1 MRTPVPLLI
10 LLTLASC
17 GSPRPEAAAVR
28 PVKVAEAA
36 GAGFLDKDFA
46 GLATPD
52 DAVNLAF
59 KLSGQVLD
67 VPVSQGESVKKGTLL
82 AELDPRDV
90 RLQVDADKSAYLEAQ
105 SQLSRMKRLLE
116 HEAVSRQEYEAAQTR
131 YAQARSAYEN
141 SKDLLAD
148 TKLRAPFDAVVED
161 KYVDV
166 YQRVQSG
173 EPILRIVG
181 PTTTTVKF
189 TLPEQALYLLSL
201 PGTQFTVE
209 FDNYRGV
216 RFDAVLKEYAK
227 TSSDASG
234 FPVSLTLKGV
244 DDARYRISPGMSCV
258 ITMRSADPVAGAVSV
273 PVSAVYAPA
282 SGGEFVWTVAG
293 DSVVRRRVRLGE
305 LFGTDRVVVDS
316 GLTAGERVVS
326 AGVYQLQ
333 DGERVRILK

>member
-1 MRTPVPLLI
+1 MRTPVEFLSAVSRLGAARTGVRLCARLDETVRYFAVVSPSRRSCGRGPDCARLIENIPLFIFLS
-10 LLTLASC
+10 LVSC
-17 GSPRPEAAAVR
+17 GSPRPDAAAVR
-28 PVKVAEAA
+28 PVKVVVAA
-36 GAGFLDKDFA
+36 GAEFLDKDFA

-67 VPVSQGESVKKGTLL
+67 VPVSQGENVKKGALL

-90 RLQVDADKSAYLEAQ
+90 RLKVDADKSAYAEAE
-105 SQLSRMKRLLE
+105 SQLARMKRLLD

-189 TLPEQALYLLSL
+189 TLPERGLYLLSL
-201 PGTQFTVE
+201 PTT
-209 FDNYRGV
+209 
-216 RFDAVLKEYAK
+216 RFAVAHQ
-227 TSSDASG
+227 
-234 FPVSLTLKGV
+234 P
-244 DDARYRISPGMSCV
+244 
-258 ITMRSADPVAGAVSV
+258 
-273 PVSAVYAPA
+273 
-282 SGGEFVWTVAG
+282 
-293 DSVVRRRVRLGE
+293 
-305 LFGTDRVVVDS
+305 
-316 GLTAGERVVS
+316 
-326 AGVYQLQ
+326 
-333 DGERVRILK
+333 